1 METTTQVS
9 EPESDLERE
18 LEKQYVHTLHLM
30 GLPPPEARRAFWQLL
45 NEIKKESLET
55 GATTLPK
62 DFGDRLL
69 ERELV
74 DDRVRALL
82 EKKRAE
88 GVNDHDI
95 RWWWNMSHLERA
107 FMAKLDQLNR
117 QLLLRQFIEEQEL
130 SPEEA
135 TKKLRTYDPLFGEI
149 DEGSTG
155 SPDDQPLPYE
165 LKERVRRY
173 VQRRA
178 ILDAAALTRDIEDSS
193 SFNHLVRKELK
204 RGNL

>member
-1 METTTQVS
+1 METSPEVY
-9 EPESDLERE
+9 EPESELERE
-18 LEKQYVHTLHLM
+18 LERQYVHTLHLM

-55 GATTLPK
+55 GAATIPK

-69 ERELV
+69 ERELI
-74 DDRVRALL
+74 DDKVKALL

-88 GVNDHDI
+88 GVTDHDI

-107 FMAKLDQLNR
+107 LMAKLDQLNR
-117 QLLLRQFIEEQEL
+117 QLLIRQFIEDQEL

-135 TKKLRTYDPLFGEI
+135 TRKLRTYDPLFGEV
-149 DEGSTG
+149 DEAATG
-155 SPDDQPLPYE
+155 SADDQPLPYE

-178 ILDAAALTRDIEDSS
+178 ILDAAALTRDIEGSS
-193 SFNHLVRKELK
+193 SFNNLVRKELK

>member
-1 METTTQVS
+1 METSTEVC

-18 LEKQYVHTLHLM
+18 LENQYVHTLHLM
-30 GLPPPEARRAFWQLL
+30 GLSPPEARRAFWHLL
-45 NEIKKESLET
+45 NEIKKESLEA
-55 GATTLPK
+55 GAAALPK

-69 ERELV
+69 ERELI
-74 DDRVRALL
+74 DDRVKALL

-88 GVNDHDI
+88 GVTDHDI

-107 FMAKLDQLNR
+107 LMAKLDQLNR
-117 QLLLRQFIEEQEL
+117 HVLLRQFIEEHEL

-135 TKKLRTYDPLFGEI
+135 AKKLRTYDPLFGEV
-149 DEGSTG
+149 DEAPTG

-193 SFNHLVRKELK
+193 SFNQLVRKELK

>member
-1 METTTQVS
+1 METSPELYQ
-9 EPESDLERE
+9 PESDLERE

-45 NEIKKESLET
+45 DEIKKESLGT
-55 GATTLPK
+55 GAATIPK
-62 DFGDRLL
+62 NFGDRLL
-69 ERELV
+69 ERELI
-74 DDRVRALL
+74 DDRVKALL

-88 GVNDHDI
+88 GVTDHDI

-107 FMAKLDQLNR
+107 LMAKLDQLNR
-117 QLLLRQFIEEQEL
+117 QLLIRQFIEDQEL

-135 TKKLRTYDPLFGEI
+135 TRKLRTYDPVFGEV
-149 DEGSTG
+149 DETTTG
-155 SPDDQPLPYE
+155 SVDDKPLPYE

-178 ILDAAALTRDIEDSS
+178 ILDAAALTRDIEGSS

-204 RGNL
+204 RGSL

>member
-1 METTTQVS
+1 METSTEVY

-18 LEKQYVHTLHLM
+18 LENQYVHTLHLM

-45 NEIKKESLET
+45 NEIKEECLET
-55 GATTLPK
+55 GAAALPK

-74 DDRVRALL
+74 DDRVKALL
-82 EKKRAE
+82 EKKRAD
-88 GVNDHDI
+88 GVTDHDI

-107 FMAKLDQLNR
+107 LMAKLDQLNR
-117 QLLLRQFIEEQEL
+117 HVLLRQFIEEHEL

-135 TKKLRTYDPLFGEI
+135 AKKLRTYDPLFGEV
-149 DEGSTG
+149 DEAPTG

-193 SFNHLVRKELK
+193 SFNQLVRKELK

>member
-1 METTTQVS
+1 MVTSTEVY

-18 LEKQYVHTLHLM
+18 LEKQYVHTLHIM
-30 GLPPPEARRAFWQLL
+30 GLPPPEATRAFWQLL

-55 GATTLPK
+55 GAATLPK

-74 DDRVRALL
+74 DERVRALL

-88 GVNDHDI
+88 GVNDRDI
-95 RWWWNMSHLERA
+95 RWWWNLSHLERA
-107 FMAKLDQLNR
+107 LMAKLDQLNR
-117 QLLLRQFIEEQEL
+117 HVLLRQFIEEEEL

-135 TKKLRTYDPLFGEI
+135 AKKLRTYDPLYGEV
-149 DEGSTG
+149 DDAPTG

-178 ILDAAALTRDIEDSS
+178 ILDAAALTRDIEGSS

>member
-1 METTTQVS
+1 METSTEVH
-9 EPESDLERE
+9 EPESDPERQLENE
-18 LEKQYVHTLHLM
+18 YVHTLHLM
-30 GLPPPEARRAFWQLL
+30 GLPPPEARRAFWQIL

-55 GATTLPK
+55 GAATLPK

-74 DDRVRALL
+74 DDRVKALL
-82 EKKRAE
+82 ETKRAE
-88 GVNDHDI
+88 GVSDHDI
-95 RWWWNMSHLERA
+95 RWWWNRSHLERA
-107 FMAKLDQLNR
+107 LMAKLDQLNR
-117 QLLLRQFIEEQEL
+117 LLLLSQFFEEQKL

-135 TKKLRTYDPLFGEI
+135 TKKLRTYDPLFGEV
-149 DEGSTG
+149 DEAPTD
-155 SPDDQPLPYE
+155 SPDDRPLPYE

-173 VQRRA
+173 VQKRA
-178 ILDAAALTRDIEDSS
+178 ILEAAALTREIEDSS

>member
-1 METTTQVS
+1 METSGEVY
-9 EPESDLERE
+9 EPESDVERE
-18 LEKQYVHTLHLM
+18 LEKEYVHTLHLM

-45 NEIKKESLET
+45 SEIKKESLET
-55 GATTLPK
+55 GAATLPEH
-62 DFGDRLL
+62 FGDRLL

-74 DDRVRALL
+74 DDRVKALL

-88 GVNDHDI
+88 GVTDHDI

-107 FMAKLDQLNR
+107 LMVKLDQLNR
-117 QLLLRQFIEEQEL
+117 HVLLRQFIEEQEL
-130 SPEEA
+130 GPEEA
-135 TKKLRTYDPLFGEI
+135 AKKLRTYDPLFGEV
-149 DEGSTG
+149 DEASTG
-155 SPDDQPLPYE
+155 SPEDRPLPYE
-165 LKERVRRY
+165 LKERVSIY

-204 RGNL
+204 RENL

>member
-1 METTTQVS
+1 MGTSAEVH

-18 LEKQYVHTLHLM
+18 LEAQYVHTLHLM
-30 GLPPPEARRAFWQLL
+30 GLPPPEARRAFWQIL
-45 NEIKKESLET
+45 NEIKEESLKSGT
-55 GATTLPK
+55 TTLPEN
-62 DFGDRLL
+62 FGDRLL

-74 DDRVRALL
+74 DDRVKALL
-82 EKKRAE
+82 AEKRAE
-88 GVNDHDI
+88 GVTDQDI

-107 FMAKLDQLNR
+107 LMAKLDELNR
-117 QLLLRQFIEEQEL
+117 HLLLRQFIEEENL

-135 TKKLRTYDPLFGEI
+135 AKKLRTYDPLFGEA
-149 DEGSTG
+149 DKARTG

-165 LKERVRRY
+165 IKERVRRY
-173 VQRRA
+173 VQRRS
-178 ILDAAALTRDIEDSS
+178 ILDAAKLTRDIEDSS

>member
-1 METTTQVS
+1 MGTSTEVY
-9 EPESDLERE
+9 EPESDLERK
-18 LEKQYVHTLHLM
+18 LEAQYVHSLHLM
-30 GLPPPEARRAFWQLL
+30 GLPTPEARRAFWQFL
-45 NEIKKESLET
+45 NEIKEESLKT
-55 GATTLPK
+55 GAATLPK

-69 ERELV
+69 EREPL
-74 DDRVRALL
+74 DHRVKALL

-88 GVNDHDI
+88 GVKDYDI

-107 FMAKLDQLNR
+107 LMAKLDELNR
-117 QLLLRQFIEEQEL
+117 HLLLRQFIEEDDL

-135 TKKLRTYDPLFGEI
+135 TKKLRTYDPLFGEA
-149 DEGSTG
+149 DEAQTG

-165 LKERVRRY
+165 LKERVRSY
-173 VQRRA
+173 VQRRS

>member
-1 METTTQVS
+1 METSTEVH

-18 LEKQYVHTLHLM
+18 LEAQYVHTLHLM

-45 NEIKKESLET
+45 NEIKEESLRT
-55 GATTLPK
+55 GAATLSK

-69 ERELV
+69 ERELA
-74 DDRVRALL
+74 DDRVKALL
-82 EKKRAE
+82 AEKRAE
-88 GVNDHDI
+88 GVTDQDI

-107 FMAKLDQLNR
+107 LMAKLDELNR
-117 QLLLRQFIEEQEL
+117 HLLLRQFIEEENL
-130 SPEEA
+130 SPQDA
-135 TKKLRTYDPLFGEI
+135 AKKLRTYDPLFGEA
-149 DEGSTG
+149 DNARTD

-165 LKERVRRY
+165 IKERVRRY
-173 VQRRA
+173 VQRRS
-178 ILDAAALTRDIEDSS
+178 ILDATALTRDIKDSS

>member
-1 METTTQVS
+1 MKTSTEVH

-18 LEKQYVHTLHLM
+18 LEAQYVHTLHLM

-45 NEIKKESLET
+45 NEIKEESLRT
-55 GATTLPK
+55 GAATLPK

-69 ERELV
+69 ERELA
-74 DDRVRALL
+74 DDRVNALL
-82 EKKRAE
+82 AGKRAE
-88 GVNDHDI
+88 GVTDQDI

-107 FMAKLDQLNR
+107 LMAKLDELNR
-117 QLLLRQFIEEQEL
+117 HLLLRQFIEEENL
-130 SPEEA
+130 SPQDA
-135 TKKLRTYDPLFGEI
+135 AKKLRTYDPLFGEA
-149 DEGSTG
+149 DNARTD

-165 LKERVRRY
+165 IKERVRRY
-173 VQRRA
+173 VQRRS
-178 ILDAAALTRDIEDSS
+178 ILDATALTRDIKDSS

>member
-1 METTTQVS
+1 METCTEAYQ
-9 EPESDLERE
+9 PESDLERE
-18 LEKQYVHTLHLM
+18 LERQYVHTLHLV

-55 GATTLPK
+55 GVATIQK

-74 DDRVRALL
+74 DERVKVLL

-88 GVNDHDI
+88 GVTDHDI

-107 FMAKLDQLNR
+107 LMAKLDQLNR
-117 QLLLRQFIEEQEL
+117 QLLFRQFIEEQEL

-135 TKKLRTYDPLFGEI
+135 ANKLRTYDPLFGEV
-149 DEGSTG
+149 DEAPTG
-155 SPDDQPLPYE
+155 SPDDRPLPYE

-178 ILDAAALTRDIEDSS
+178 VLDAAALTRDIENSS
-193 SFNHLVRKELK
+193 SFNHLVRRELK

>member
-1 METTTQVS
+1 MGTSTEMYG
-9 EPESDLERE
+9 PESDLERE
-18 LEKQYVHTLHLM
+18 LENQYVHTLHLM
-30 GLPPPEARRAFWQLL
+30 GLPPPEARRAFWHLL
-45 NEIKKESLET
+45 NEIKKESLEA
-55 GATTLPK
+55 GAAALPK

-69 ERELV
+69 ERELI
-74 DDRVRALL
+74 DDRVKALL

-88 GVNDHDI
+88 GITDHDI

-107 FMAKLDQLNR
+107 LMAKLDQLNR
-117 QLLLRQFIEEQEL
+117 HVLLRQFIDEQEL

-135 TKKLRTYDPLFGEI
+135 ARKLRTYDPLFGDV
-149 DEGSTG
+149 DEAQTG

-178 ILDAAALTRDIEDSS
+178 IVDAAALTRDIEDSS
-193 SFNHLVRKELK
+193 SFNHLVRKELR

>member
-1 METTTQVS
+1 MGTSTEMYG
-9 EPESDLERE
+9 PESDLERE
-18 LEKQYVHTLHLM
+18 LENQYVHTLHLM
-30 GLPPPEARRAFWQLL
+30 GLPPPEARRAFWHLL

-55 GATTLPK
+55 GAAALPN

-74 DDRVRALL
+74 DDRVKVLL

-88 GVNDHDI
+88 GVTDHDI

-107 FMAKLDQLNR
+107 LVAKLDQLNR

-130 SPEEA
+130 SPEDA
-135 TKKLRTYDPLFGEI
+135 ANKLRTYDPLFGEI
-149 DEGSTG
+149 DEAPPG

-178 ILDAAALTRDIEDSS
+178 IVDAAALARDIEDSS

-204 RGNL
+204 RGRL